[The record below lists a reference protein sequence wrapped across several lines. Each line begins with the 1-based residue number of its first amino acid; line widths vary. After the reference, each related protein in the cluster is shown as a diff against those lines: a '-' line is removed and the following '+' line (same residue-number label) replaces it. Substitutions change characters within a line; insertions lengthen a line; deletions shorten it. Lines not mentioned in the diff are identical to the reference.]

1 MSKQIW
7 KDFALLRSSDNA
19 SIVSSMKCNYCWLVK
34 VNCQLFLRKKTR
46 NAYLDFNG
54 ILHYYVQDSGEK
66 PFFNE
71 FILLCIRIFIS
82 VCDVLNTHSQ
92 LHQQANCDRQNS
104 IYSYILYSVSNNF
117 YSRVSGIGNQHRNM
131 FHILWPKC
139 FILPKNVKHVSK
151 CIRIFISVCD
161 PLSCHL
167 TI

>member
-1 MSKQIW
+1 MLLLYQVWNATTVGLWKLTASFFSGRKPEMHTWISMEFFTIMYRTVEKSLFLMSLFFCVLGFLFQCVMCWTPTHSSISKQ
-7 KDFALLRSSDNA
+7 
-19 SIVSSMKCNYCWLVK
+19 
-34 VNCQLFLRKKTR
+34 T
-46 NAYLDFNG
+46 
-54 ILHYYVQDSGEK
+54 
-66 PFFNE
+66 
-71 FILLCIRIFIS
+71 
-82 VCDVLNTHSQ
+82 
-92 LHQQANCDRQNS
+92 DRQNS